1 MAAPNG
7 PPTGITANPV
17 ETVPSPVVAA
27 ATEPRKAGFL
37 EMLASHPTGFWFFF
51 WGEFAERCSY
61 YGMRA
66 ILTLYLTTKLGMS
79 DGRANEWYATF
90 KMACYFLP
98 LLGGFLAD
106 RYLGKYW
113 TIVGFSVPYV
123 VGQLLIGGGVD
134 TESTV
139 FLALALC
146 AMGSG
151 VIKPNIS
158 ALLGQTYDQQRP
170 GNEPLRARAFMWF
183 YFSVNVGALLSMF
196 GLPIIRN
203 KFGYQTAFLVPAGF
217 MSLALLIF
225 AL

>member
-1 MAAPNG
+1 MIASLNRTASLCVTRMGNDMATDTAVNPEATADA
-7 PPTGITANPV
+7 PTGHPI
-17 ETVPSPVVAA
+17 
-27 ATEPRKAGFL
+27 GFL
-37 EMLASHPTGFWFFF
+37 FFF

-123 VGQLLIGGGVD
+123 VGQLLIGG
-134 TESTV
+134 
-139 FLALALC
+139 
-146 AMGSG
+146 
-151 VIKPNIS
+151 
-158 ALLGQTYDQQRP
+158 
-170 GNEPLRARAFMWF
+170 
-183 YFSVNVGALLSMF
+183 
-196 GLPIIRN
+196 
-203 KFGYQTAFLVPAGF
+203 
-217 MSLALLIF
+217 
-225 AL
+225 